1 MDILQV
7 KNLSFTYS
15 GTEKQALNNL
25 SMNIKSGSFNLV
37 FGESGCGKS
46 TLFRLCKRE
55 ISPNGKKSGNILY
68 KGTDI
73 SRLEPKIS
81 ACKIG
86 FVGQKPDEQI
96 VTDKVWHELAFGLE
110 NSGLKNTEIKS
121 RVAEMSSYFGI
132 NEWYHKNTD
141 ELSGGQ
147 KQILN
152 LASVMVMQPDILI
165 LDEPT
170 SQLDPIAASNF
181 IEALKKLNYDFGLT
195 ILIAEHRLEEI
206 FPVADNAFAMEN
218 GRIIFSGNPKNVCE
232 KLKGN
237 NLEMSLPTPSRVW
250 SSLEVNCECPLTV
263 RDGRNFLRENFPD
276 KFGRE
281 ISVKNEHGSSESKN
295 NTAIEANGIFFR
307 YGKKLPDILENMSL
321 TVNKGEIFS
330 ILGGNGCGKTTTL
343 NILSGIDIPYKGCIK
358 ILGKRINSYKNNSLY
373 RNTLA
378 YLPQNPMSVFIKTSV
393 REDLADILN
402 VLDIPKNEQSY
413 HITDISQKVGISD
426 FLGRHP
432 YDLSG
437 GEIQKCAIA
446 KILLTNPQ
454 IMLLDEPTKGMDA
467 FYKNTL
473 LTIMKALKNEGK
485 TILMVTHDIEF
496 AAEASDRCALFFD
509 GGIVSYGV
517 PNEFFSGNS
526 FYTTSAGRMS
536 RDFFKNAVLCSEIV
550 RLCGG

>member
-1 MDILQV
+1 
-7 KNLSFTYS
+7 
-15 GTEKQALNNL
+15 
-25 SMNIKSGSFNLV
+25 MNIKSGSFNLV

-55 ISPNGKKSGNILY
+55 ISPNGKRSGNILY

-73 SRLEPKIS
+73 SILEPKIS

-358 ILGKRINSYKNNSLY
+358 ILGKKINSYKNNSLY

-509 GGIVSYGV
+509 GGILSYGV

>member
-1 MDILQV
+1 
-7 KNLSFTYS
+7 
-15 GTEKQALNNL
+15 
-25 SMNIKSGSFNLV
+25 
-37 FGESGCGKS
+37 
-46 TLFRLCKRE
+46 
-55 ISPNGKKSGNILY
+55 
-68 KGTDI
+68 
-73 SRLEPKIS
+73 
-81 ACKIG
+81 
-86 FVGQKPDEQI
+86 
-96 VTDKVWHELAFGLE
+96 
-110 NSGLKNTEIKS
+110 
-121 RVAEMSSYFGI
+121 
-132 NEWYHKNTD
+132 
-141 ELSGGQ
+141 
-147 KQILN
+147 
-152 LASVMVMQPDILI
+152 
-165 LDEPT
+165 
-170 SQLDPIAASNF
+170 
-181 IEALKKLNYDFGLT
+181 
-195 ILIAEHRLEEI
+195 
-206 FPVADNAFAMEN
+206 
-218 GRIIFSGNPKNVCE
+218 
-232 KLKGN
+232 
-237 NLEMSLPTPSRVW
+237 
-250 SSLEVNCECPLTV
+250 
-263 RDGRNFLRENFPD
+263 
-276 KFGRE
+276 
-281 ISVKNEHGSSESKN
+281 
-295 NTAIEANGIFFR
+295 
-307 YGKKLPDILENMSL
+307 MSL

-358 ILGKRINSYKNNSLY
+358 ILGKKINSYKNNSLY

>member
-1 MDILQV
+1 
-7 KNLSFTYS
+7 
-15 GTEKQALNNL
+15 
-25 SMNIKSGSFNLV
+25 MNIKSGSFNLV

-55 ISPNGKKSGNILY
+55 ISPNGKRSGNILY

-281 ISVKNEHGSSESKN
+281 ISVKNEQKKKKKKN

-358 ILGKRINSYKNNSLY
+358 ILGKKINSYKNNSLY

>member
-55 ISPNGKKSGNILY
+55 ISPNGKRSGNILY

-86 FVGQKPDEQI
+86 SVGQKPDEQI

-110 NSGLKNTEIKS
+110 NSGLKKTEIKS

-276 KFGRE
+276 KYGRE

-358 ILGKRINSYKNNSLY
+358 ILGKKINSYKNNSLY

>member
-1 MDILQV
+1 
-7 KNLSFTYS
+7 
-15 GTEKQALNNL
+15 
-25 SMNIKSGSFNLV
+25 MNIKSGSFNLV

-55 ISPNGKKSGNILY
+55 ISPNGKRSGNILY

-110 NSGLKNTEIKS
+110 NSGLKKTEIKS